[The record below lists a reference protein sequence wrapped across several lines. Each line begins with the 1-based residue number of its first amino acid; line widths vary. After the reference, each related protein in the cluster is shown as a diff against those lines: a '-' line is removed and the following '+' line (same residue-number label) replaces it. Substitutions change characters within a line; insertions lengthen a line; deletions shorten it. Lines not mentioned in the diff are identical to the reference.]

1 MRVISNNKELVRYR
15 RERNLVAKNNKH
27 KGGVHSTPKCERR
40 PKLTGCSGMST
51 EELND
56 WWEINL

>member
-40 PKLTGCSGMST
+40 PKLTGCSGMTT

-56 WWEINL
+56 WWEGSI

>member
-27 KGGVHSTPKCERR
+27 KGGVHITPKFERR
-40 PKLTGCSGMST
+40 PKLTGISGLNT
-51 EELND
+51 QQIND
-56 WWEINL
+56 WWESNL